1 MGALSGIK
9 AANKHLRIP
18 IKPEGRE
25 KFRKGMVGRVGV
37 RSTDF
42 EFFFLTNLKYFLKEN
57 HYF

>member
-9 AANKHLRIP
+9 AANKHQRIP

-42 EFFFLTNLKYFLKEN
+42 EFFS
-57 HYF
+57 